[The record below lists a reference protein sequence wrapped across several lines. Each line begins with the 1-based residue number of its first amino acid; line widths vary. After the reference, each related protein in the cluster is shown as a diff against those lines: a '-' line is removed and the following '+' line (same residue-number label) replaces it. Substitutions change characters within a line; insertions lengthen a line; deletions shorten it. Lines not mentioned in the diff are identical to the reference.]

1 MGYDN
6 SDMGLWRKPHVGIPL
21 TINEIMMSLARFEY
35 PSAKRNAGRKM
46 SEPDTACLSA
56 DNILRYLL
64 MLADGH
70 DQERVANHVFL
81 CPSCH
86 ARVEGMR
93 MGFELAL
100 EDEDDLT
107 IEPATTK

>member
-1 MGYDN
+1 VRRG
-6 SDMGLWRKPHVGIPL
+6 HVGNL
-21 TINEIMMSLARFEY
+21 FTINEIMMPFVRFEY
-35 PSAKRNAGRKM
+35 ASNAKRQTGRRI
-46 SEPDTACLSA
+46 SEPERACLSA

-64 MLADGH
+64 ILADDQ
-70 DQERVANHVFL
+70 DQERVENHMFL

-100 EDEDDLT
+100 EGDDDLT
-107 IEPATTK
+107 TEPVATK

>member
-1 MGYDN
+1 
-6 SDMGLWRKPHVGIPL
+6 MGLWRKPHVDNPL

-35 PSAKRNAGRKM
+35 PSAKRQTSRTI
-46 SEPDTACLSA
+46 SEPEAACLSA

-64 MLADGH
+64 ILADDH
-70 DQERVANHVFL
+70 DQERVENHMLL

-100 EDEDDLT
+100 EGDDDLT
-107 IEPATTK
+107 TEPVATK